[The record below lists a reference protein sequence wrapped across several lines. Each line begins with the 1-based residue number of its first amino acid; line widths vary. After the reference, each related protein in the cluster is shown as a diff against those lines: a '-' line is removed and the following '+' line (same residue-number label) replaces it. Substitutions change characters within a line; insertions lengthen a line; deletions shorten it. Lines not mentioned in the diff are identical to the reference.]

1 MKIVKSTVFIF
12 AALAVVA
19 GCTVFKKNMQTTS
32 PTLPAQ
38 SLWTGEYGGVDKSY
52 DSRLLALCEEIA
64 PKFQQL
70 TFEDKET
77 GRTMHYN
84 LFIPK
89 NYDASKKYPL
99 VLFMADA
106 STVGKGVI
114 APLKQGYGGIIW
126 ATDESQAKNPSFV
139 LVPSFEGPE
148 NVTNDQWQVTNEADM
163 ALRLLHH
170 IVGKYSIDKNRLYT
184 TGQSMGGMISFY
196 FNSKYPDLF
205 AASLFV
211 GSQWDVNVLSPLT
224 GKKFFYVVSAADP
237 KASAG
242 MKELGQMLSDKG
254 VVYGETEFS
263 AQLPQAEQEAKV
275 KELIRKGYGINFV
288 QFSPN
293 TVVPQNMKA
302 WKGGEH
308 MYSFDYAYQLEAV
321 RDWIFKQK
329 K

>member
-1 MKIVKSTVFIF
+1 MKRIKSTVLIL
-12 AALAVVA
+12 AILAVVS
-19 GCTVFKKNMQTTS
+19 GCSIFKKNMQTNS
-32 PTLPAQ
+32 PTLPKQ
-38 SLWTGEYGGVDKSY
+38 SLWTGEYGGADKSY
-52 DSRLLALCEEIA
+52 DTHLLALREEIA
-64 PKFQQL
+64 PRFQQI

-89 NYDASKKYPL
+89 NYDPNQQYPL

-106 STVGKGVI
+106 STVGKGVL

-126 ATDESQAKNPSFV
+126 ATDESQAENPSFV

-148 NVTNDQWQVTNEADM
+148 NVTNDQWLVTDEADV

-170 IVGKYSIDKNRLYT
+170 IVEKYSIDQNRLYT

-196 FNSKYPDLF
+196 FNSMYPDLF

-211 GSQWDVNVLSPLT
+211 GSQWDVNVLSPLAN
-224 GKKFFYVVSAADP
+224 KKFFYVVSAADP
-237 KASAG
+237 KASIG
-242 MKELGQMLSDKG
+242 MRDLGQMLSDKG
-254 VVYGETEFS
+254 VMYGETEFS
-263 AQLPQAEQEAKV
+263 ARLSQTEQEEKV
-275 KELIRKGYGINFV
+275 EELVRKEYGINFV
-288 QFSPN
+288 RFTPN
-293 TVVPQNMKA
+293 TVVPENMST

-308 MYSFDYAYQLEAV
+308 MYSFDYAYQLKTV
-321 RDWIFKQK
+321 RDWLFKQK